1 MKRVMKT
8 VTGKMI
14 LAALICFFVAV
25 LSGAGPAAAAV
36 GDWYKGDGHV
46 SFGYG
51 LADSNRDGD
60 SETGQRLLFV
70 KESFDWLAI
79 EGGYMDRGGD
89 DGDGIYAAVMPT
101 VKINDTFSVHALG
114 GWQLGEDDTSLLGGG
129 VTARSST
136 TPFGVRAEVIDANGD
151 EAVWV
156 MLLLDIDTWMGH

>member
-1 MKRVMKT
+1 MNRVMKT
-8 VTGKMI
+8 VTGKVI
-14 LAALICFFVAV
+14 LAALICLFVAV
-25 LSGAGPAAAAV
+25 SGAGPAAAAV

-51 LADSNRDGD
+51 LGHSDRDGD
-60 SETGQRLLFV
+60 SQTGQRLLFV
-70 KESFDWLAI
+70 KEAFDWLAL

-136 TPFGVRAEVIDANGD
+136 TPFGIRAEVIDADGED
-151 EAVWV
+151 SIWV
-156 MLLLDIDTWMGH
+156 MLLLDIDTWQGH

>member
-1 MKRVMKT
+1 MNRVMKT
-8 VTGKMI
+8 VTGKVI
-14 LAALICFFVAV
+14 LAALICLFGAV
-25 LSGAGPAAAAV
+25 SGPGPAAAAV

-51 LADSNRDGD
+51 LGSSERGDD

-70 KESFDWLAI
+70 KEAYDWLAL

-101 VKINDTFSVHALG
+101 VKISDTLSVHALG
-114 GWQLGEDDTSLLGGG
+114 GWQLGEEDNSLWGAG

-136 TPFGVRAEVIDANGD
+136 TPFGIRAEFIDADGD
-151 EAVWV
+151 NSAWV
-156 MLLLDIDTWMGH
+156 MLLLDIDTWQGH